1 MHNSVWLFFG
11 GGQRRPTLR
20 KSFSFTT
27 NSKLDFSIILLEGTL
42 ALKPH
47 PYPQCLF
54 CVLAVHFIG
63 LHLSKLR
70 TRNSRAVPSPCC
82 VPRIPARLH
91 LTHRRQPVKVVEGMQ
106 SPETTRGGWGRRDG
120 SALESFYCLPSWTS
134 IGDQVPDPMLGGS
147 QPPGTPGD
155 LMPLSG
161 LFRYINKLKEKKNP
175 TKQNNKKP
183 LPIVK
188 QAKTI
193 RQRGD

>member
-1 MHNSVWLFFG
+1 
-11 GGQRRPTLR
+11 
-20 KSFSFTT
+20 
-27 NSKLDFSIILLEGTL
+27 
-42 ALKPH
+42 
-47 PYPQCLF
+47 
-54 CVLAVHFIG
+54 
-63 LHLSKLR
+63 
-70 TRNSRAVPSPCC
+70 
-82 VPRIPARLH
+82 
-91 LTHRRQPVKVVEGMQ
+91 
-106 SPETTRGGWGRRDG
+106 
-120 SALESFYCLPSWTS
+120 
-134 IGDQVPDPMLGGS
+134 MLGGS